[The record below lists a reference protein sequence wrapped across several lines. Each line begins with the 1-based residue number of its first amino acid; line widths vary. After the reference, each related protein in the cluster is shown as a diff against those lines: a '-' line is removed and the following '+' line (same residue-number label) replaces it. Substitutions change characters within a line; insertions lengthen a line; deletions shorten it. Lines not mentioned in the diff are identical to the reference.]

1 MAKLFNICRIET
13 KRNSARRQ
21 KTSLL
26 KFITGYRA
34 RDLQFRIADT
44 FTKSLTK
51 LNNQEQKAINAI
63 SDGTMMKVFGV

>member
-1 MAKLFNICRIET
+1 
-13 KRNSARRQ
+13 
-21 KTSLL
+21 
-26 KFITGYRA
+26 
-34 RDLQFRIADT
+34 LQFRIADT